1 MLKLLDACDEVTN
14 FTINKYSNLDNIKIA
29 QIQWYIVVLN
39 KMIISNDLDKK
50 LLNKT
55 KKMIKDN
62 LFILIKNNYLNKTR
76 KIQNLLLLI
85 NTKLYIFIYKKFLQ
99 KYR

>member
-1 MLKLLDACDEVTN
+1 
-14 FTINKYSNLDNIKIA
+14 
-29 QIQWYIVVLN
+29 
-39 KMIISNDLDKK
+39 MIISNDLDKK